1 MRAILLI
8 LIIAVVALIAAFGTG
23 LIDIRQTSPAVA
35 PSVQSSNGK
44 LTTQA
49 GQAPTF
55 DIETGSVGVGTSNRT
70 VNVPSIEVKRQGT
83 TVAVPQVEV
92 RPPAEANTTNTA
104 R

>member
-8 LIIAVVALIAAFGTG
+8 LIIAVVALIAAIGTG

-35 PSVQSSNGK
+35 PSVASEDGK

-55 DIETGSVGVGTSNRT
+55 DVETGSIGVGASNRT
-70 VNVPSIEVKRQGT
+70 VSVPSVEVKRDGT
-83 TVAVPQVEV
+83 KVAVPTVEV
-92 RPPAEANTTNTA
+92 RPPAEASSTNTVQ
-104 R
+104 